1 MQKETL
7 LKIKVLQALKR
18 LPRTWFLKTQEVA
31 RSGTPDILA
40 SVNGIFVALELKTE
54 DGVISKLQEY
64 NLKRIED
71 TGGVSIVLTPDNL
84 EASIQFL
91 ENIAKEGLKNEQCS
105 STKKGSKRDKNK
117 LQNT

>member
-7 LKIKVLQALKR
+7 LKIKVLQALKK
-18 LPRTWFLKTQEVA
+18 LPNTWFLKTQEVA

-40 SVNGIFVALELKTE
+40 SVNGIFVAIELKTE

-71 TGGVSIVLTPDNL
+71 TGGVSIVLTPGNL
-84 EASIQFL
+84 DASILLL
-91 ENIAKEGLKNEQCS
+91 EMLAKGVPKNEQCS
-105 STKKGSKRDKNK
+105 SIKRGKKRAKTK
-117 LQNT
+117 L

>member
-1 MQKETL
+1 M
-7 LKIKVLQALKR
+7 QALKR

-64 NLKRIED
+64 NLKRIEE
-71 TGGVSIVLTPDNL
+71 TGGVSIVLTPGNL
-84 EASIQFL
+84 DASILLL
-91 ENIAKEGLKNEQCS
+91 EKLAKGVLKNEQCS
-105 STKKGSKRDKNK
+105 SIKRGKKRDKTK
-117 LQNT
+117 L

>member
-18 LPRTWFLKTQEVA
+18 IPKVWFLKTQEVA

-40 SVNGIFVALELKTE
+40 SVNGIFVAIELKTD
-54 DGVISKLQEY
+54 DGAVSKLQEY
-64 NLKRIED
+64 NLKKIEE
-71 TGGVSIVLTPDNL
+71 TGAVSIVLMPNNF

-91 ENIAKEGLKNEQCS
+91 ENLAKEGLKNGQRS
-105 STKKGSKRDKNK
+105 GTKGEKHDKTK
-117 LQNT
+117 LQNA

>member
-1 MQKETL
+1 MQRETL

-18 LPRTWFLKTQEVA
+18 LPNTWFLKTQEVA

-64 NLKRIED
+64 NLKRIEE
-71 TGGVSIVLTPDNL
+71 TGGVSIVLTPGNL
-84 EASIQFL
+84 DASIQFL

-105 STKKGSKRDKNK
+105 SIKRGKKRDKTK
-117 LQNT
+117 L